1 MNGDQW
7 AVLIFLQG
15 TTVTTL
21 LAFGPSPLLAYQTN
35 LANTTLELLV
45 PPIGAE
51 PVALQ
56 HGAGAVAENLPVWE
70 RMPNGQ
76 NAAGGGIG
84 TAVFEIPASAL
95 LAGQPSRCQQMRSR
109 QGSVCLV
116 LWFFILRTRGV
127 REEEDFTFF
136 FASALS
142 SSYYLQAASG
152 RRCITLDSSFFK
164 P

>member
-127 REEEDFTFF
+127 RR
-136 FASALS
+136 
-142 SSYYLQAASG
+142 G
-152 RRCITLDSSFFK
+152 RLHVLLRFSSFVK
-164 P
+164 LLPTGCKWPPLHNIRL